1 MPLGDRMVALYLY
14 VARMG
19 MKDRLEQMKQRAQDA
34 GKMVVDVGVET
45 AREKRDAATGFA
57 RDKVDAA
64 TGYAV
69 EKRDAATGYAA
80 DKRDAAQTFASD
92 AKSAF
97 KEGDIEDLLGRLPL
111 PTSPVAQE
119 WQWSLGKLITSGNKP
134 PLGTGMLLGLL
145 DNFGTIDIG
154 PKEVGFDG
162 STAKW
167 HKVKAIR
174 TRSLDGIVQKLSTDS
189 FTDTIANLL
198 PPVPGRGWVSEKAT
212 SAIFTIWAMV
222 ADLAIRDPEA
232 GRRQV
237 VCEIE
242 YKGWIRTKEAE
253 TGYFTAPVMALLP
266 GLDQVFRDEAQQR
279 GIVVEKAE
287 ETVIE
292 SAENRVAW
300 LREKHAGIVAKRE
313 AARKEI
319 EY

>member
-1 MPLGDRMVALYLY
+1 
-14 VARMG
+14 MG

-34 GKMVVDVGVET
+34 GKMVVDVGVES

-57 RDKVDAA
+57 KGKVDGV

-69 EKRDAATGYAA
+69 QRRDAAVDFAA
-80 DKRDAAQTFASD
+80 ST
-92 AKSAF
+92 KSAF
-97 KEGDIEDLLGRLPL
+97 KEGDFEELLARLPL
-111 PTSPVAQE
+111 PAQPVQEE
-119 WQWSLGKLITSGNKP
+119 WQWSLAKLITSGNKP
-134 PLGTGMLLGLL
+134 PTGTGMLLGLL

-162 STAKW
+162 GTAKW

-174 TRSLDGIVQKLSTDS
+174 TRSLDGILQKLSTDT
-189 FTDTIANLL
+189 FTESIEALL

-212 SAIFTIWAMV
+212 SAIFTLWAMV

-242 YKGWIRTKEAE
+242 YKGWIFTKEAA
-253 TGYFTAPVMALLP
+253 TGYFTGPAMALLP
-266 GLDQVFRDEAQQR
+266 NLDRIFRDEAASR
-279 GIVVEKAE
+279 GILVEQAE
-287 ETVIE
+287 DTAIE
-292 SAENRVAW
+292 SAEARVAW

-313 AARKEI
+313 AAQKAI

>member
-1 MPLGDRMVALYLY
+1 
-14 VARMG
+14 MG
-19 MKDRLEQMKQRAQDA
+19 MKDRLEQMKQRAQEA
-34 GKMVVDVGVET
+34 GKMVVDVGVDA
-45 AREKRDAATGFA
+45 AREKRDAAVGLA
-57 RDKVDAA
+57 KSKVDAA

-69 EKRDAATGYAA
+69 EKRDGAVNYAVE
-80 DKRDAAQTFASD
+80 KRDGAVNFASD
-92 AKSAF
+92 AKTAF
-97 KEGDIEDLLGRLPL
+97 KEGDLEDLLKRLPL
-111 PTSPVAQE
+111 PASPVQQE

-154 PKEVGFDG
+154 PEEVGFDG
-162 STAKW
+162 ATAKW

-174 TRSLDGIVQKLSTDS
+174 TRSLDGIIQKLSTDS
-189 FTDTIANLL
+189 FTESIENLL

-253 TGYFTAPVMALLP
+253 TGFFTGPVMALLP
-266 GLDQVFRDEAQQR
+266 NLDQVFRDEAARR
-279 GIVVEKAE
+279 GVLVEQAE
-287 ETVIE
+287 QTAIE
-292 SAENRVAW
+292 NAEARVAW
-300 LREKHAGIVAKRE
+300 LREKHAAIAAKRE
-313 AARKEI
+313 EARKQI

>member
-1 MPLGDRMVALYLY
+1 
-14 VARMG
+14 MG
-19 MKDRLEQMKQRAQDA
+19 MKDRLEQMKQRAQEA
-34 GKMVVDVGVET
+34 GKMVVDVGVD
-45 AREKRDAATGFA
+45 AAKEKRDAAVGLA
-57 RDKVDAA
+57 KSKVDAT
-64 TGYAV
+64 TGFVA
-69 EKRDAATGYAA
+69 EKRDGAVN
-80 DKRDAAQTFASD
+80 FASD
-92 AKSAF
+92 AKTAF
-97 KEGDIEDLLGRLPL
+97 KEGDLEELLKRLPL
-111 PTSPVAQE
+111 PTSPVQEE

-154 PKEVGFDG
+154 PEEVGFDG

-174 TRSLDGIVQKLSTDS
+174 TRSLDGIIQKLSTDS
-189 FTDTIANLL
+189 FTESIENLL

-253 TGYFTAPVMALLP
+253 TGFFTGPVMALLP
-266 GLDQVFRDEAQQR
+266 GLDQVFRDEAARR
-279 GIVVEKAE
+279 GVLVEQAE
-287 ETVIE
+287 QTTIE
-292 SAENRVAW
+292 NAEARVAW
-300 LREKHAGIVAKRE
+300 LREKHAAIAAKRE
-313 AARKEI
+313 AARKQI

>member
-1 MPLGDRMVALYLY
+1 
-14 VARMG
+14 
-19 MKDRLEQMKQRAQDA
+19 MKDRLEHLKQRAQDA
-34 GKMVVDVGVET
+34 GKMVVDVGVES

-57 RDKVDAA
+57 KSKVDAA

-69 EKRDAATGYAA
+69 
-80 DKRDAAQTFASD
+80 DKRDAAKDLAVTT
-92 AKSAF
+92 KSAF
-97 KEGDIEDLLGRLPL
+97 KEGDFEELLARLPL
-111 PTSPVAQE
+111 PAQPVQEE
-119 WQWSLGKLITSGNKP
+119 WQWSLAKLITAGNKP

-162 STAKW
+162 GTAKW

-174 TRSLDGIVQKLSTDS
+174 TRSLDGIIQKLSTDT
-189 FTDTIANLL
+189 FTETIENLL

-212 SAIFTIWAMV
+212 SAIFTLWAMV

-242 YKGWIRTKEAE
+242 YKGWIFTKEAA
-253 TGYFTAPVMALLP
+253 TGFFTGPAMALLP
-266 GLDQVFRDEAQQR
+266 NLDQIFRDEAASR
-279 GIVVEKAE
+279 GIIVEQAE
-287 ETVIE
+287 DTAIQN
-292 SAENRVAW
+292 AEARVAW
-300 LREKHAGIVAKRE
+300 LREKHAAIVAKRE
-313 AARKEI
+313 AAQKAI

>member
-1 MPLGDRMVALYLY
+1 
-14 VARMG
+14 MG

-34 GKMVVDVGVET
+34 GKLVVDVGVET
-45 AREKRDAATGFA
+45 AREKRDAATGLA
-57 RDKVDAA
+57 KSKVDAV

-69 EKRDAATGYAA
+69 
-80 DKRDAAQTFASD
+80 DKRDATVNFASD
-92 AKSAF
+92 TKSAL
-97 KEGDIEDLLGRLPL
+97 KEGDFEELLRRLPL
-111 PTSPVAQE
+111 PATPVTE
-119 WQWSLGKLITSGNKP
+119 DWQWSLAKLITSGNKP

-154 PKEVGFDG
+154 PQEVGFDG
-162 STAKW
+162 ATAKW

-174 TRSLDGIVQKLSTDS
+174 TRSLDGIIQKLSTDT
-189 FTDTIANLL
+189 FTESIENVL

-212 SAIFTIWAMV
+212 SAIFTLWAMV

-253 TGYFTAPVMALLP
+253 TGFFTGPVMALLP
-266 GLDQVFRDEAQQR
+266 NLDQIFRTEAASR
-279 GIVVEKAE
+279 GILVEEAE
-287 ETVIE
+287 QTAIE
-292 SAENRVAW
+292 SAEARVAW

-313 AARKEI
+313 QARKEI

>member
-1 MPLGDRMVALYLY
+1 
-14 VARMG
+14 MG

-34 GKMVVDVGVET
+34 GKMVVDVGVDA
-45 AREKRDAATGFA
+45 AREKRDAAVGLA
-57 RDKVDAA
+57 KNKVDAT
-64 TGYAV
+64 TGYVV
-69 EKRDAATGYAA
+69 EKRDGAVN
-80 DKRDAAQTFASD
+80 FASD

-97 KEGDIEDLLGRLPL
+97 KEGDFEDLLGRLPL
-111 PTSPVAQE
+111 PSSPVQQE
-119 WQWSLGKLITSGNKP
+119 WQWSLAKLITSGNKP
-134 PLGTGMLLGLL
+134 PMGTGMLLGLL

-154 PKEVGFDG
+154 PETVGFDG
-162 STAKW
+162 ATAKW

-174 TRSLDGIVQKLSTDS
+174 TRSLDGIIQKLSTDT
-189 FTDTIANLL
+189 FTESIENLL

-253 TGYFTAPVMALLP
+253 TGFFTGPVMALLP
-266 GLDQVFRDEAQQR
+266 NLDQVFRQEAER
-279 GIVVEKAE
+279 HGVVVEQAE
-287 ETVIE
+287 QTTIE
-292 SAENRVAW
+292 NAEARVAW
-300 LREKHAGIVAKRE
+300 LREKHAAIAAKRE
-313 AARKEI
+313 QARNEI

>member
-1 MPLGDRMVALYLY
+1 
-14 VARMG
+14 MG

-34 GKMVVDVGVET
+34 GKLVADVTVET

-57 RDKVDAA
+57 RSKVDAA

-69 EKRDAATGYAA
+69 DKRDAAQQYAV
-80 DKRDAAQTFASD
+80 DKRDAAQTLASD

-97 KEGDIEDLLGRLPL
+97 KEGDLEELLGRLPL
-111 PTSPVAQE
+111 PTSPVAEE
-119 WQWSLGKLITSGNKP
+119 WQWSLAKLITSGNKP
-134 PLGTGMLLGLL
+134 PTGTGMLLGLL

-154 PKEVGFDG
+154 PEEVGFDG
-162 STAKW
+162 ATAKW

-174 TRSLDGIVQKLSTDS
+174 TRSLDGIIQKLSTDS
-189 FTDTIANLL
+189 FTETVENLL

-212 SAIFTIWAMV
+212 SAVFTLWAMV

-253 TGYFTAPVMALLP
+253 TGFFTGPVMTLLP
-266 GLDQVFRDEAQQR
+266 GLDQVFRAEADRR
-279 GIVVEKAE
+279 GILVEEGEQTAI
-287 ETVIE
+287 ETGE
-292 SAENRVAW
+292 ARVAW
-300 LREKHAGIVAKRE
+300 LREKHAAIVAKRE
-313 AARKEI
+313 AAQKEL